1 MLVLSWLNLS
11 EQHAV
16 VMREVDSETT
26 VRRTLHLARGGLA
39 QRLLLKLLTQ
49 IVIVVFRL
57 LRATG

>member
-11 EQHAV
+11 EQHSV
-16 VMREVDSETT
+16 VMREVDSETA
-26 VRRTLHLARGGLA
+26 VRSTLHLARGRLA